1 MSSSRFSHSLPL
13 RSGMQAA
20 EKQQLSESILTRDQ
34 QPLGSEEKGSEEKP
48 EEVSPEAVKDSV
60 PLTKPFSVFTRKEKW
75 LIVAMI
81 GLAGLFR

>member
-1 MSSSRFSHSLPL
+1 MPSPFEA
-13 RSGMQAA
+13 GMQAA
-20 EKQQLSESILTRDQ
+20 AEQQLPESTLTKDQ
-34 QPLGSEEKGSEEKP
+34 QPLGSEGSEEQP
-48 EEVSPEAVKDSV
+48 EEISREADKDSV